1 MLRGNELP
9 DFVDQIRSHEYSTDF
24 DDDVMDEV
32 GPVSCE
38 SSCSIPEEFQNNVSI
53 SNSSFQV
60 PKLTPAKTHRK
71 TWKLTESFERPVW
84 TKSNIERTSSNSSIS
99 GSNSDENQES
109 AATQLRNLNRNR
121 REKNWLE
128 ESWNLISEFERNNKG
143 RKSLVI
149 SLEPDNQVEEN
160 IPEAIIE
167 VNNFCFL
174 RMINSLYF

>member
-60 PKLTPAKTHRK
+60 PKLTPAKT
-71 TWKLTESFERPVW
+71 
-84 TKSNIERTSSNSSIS
+84 
-99 GSNSDENQES
+99 
-109 AATQLRNLNRNR
+109 
-121 REKNWLE
+121 
-128 ESWNLISEFERNNKG
+128 KG
-143 RKSLVI
+143 TG
-149 SLEPDNQVEEN
+149 
-160 IPEAIIE
+160 
-167 VNNFCFL
+167 FL
-174 RMINSLYF
+174 RQMYFNTKWHLRQIHLRQIFFKTNPFKTNVF